1 MSHTINQ
8 DLQKLNSLINDSEAT
23 TSALPEDNFSNHT
36 SLTTCIQTFT
46 KHVYKQLSTTFVN
59 QLQQKNQVESLSKEV
74 VPVAL
79 ELAAAQETL
88 KLKHEQH
95 K

>member
-8 DLQKLNSLINDSEAT
+8 DLQRLNSLINDSEAT
-23 TSALPEDNFSNHT
+23 SAALPEDNFSMHT
-36 SLTTCIQTFT
+36 SLNMCIQTFT

-88 KLKHEQH
+88 K
-95 K
+95 